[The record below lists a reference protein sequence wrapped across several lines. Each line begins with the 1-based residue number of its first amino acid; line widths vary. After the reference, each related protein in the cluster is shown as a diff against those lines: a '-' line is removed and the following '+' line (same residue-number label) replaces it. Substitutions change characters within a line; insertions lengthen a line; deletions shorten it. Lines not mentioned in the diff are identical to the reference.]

1 MLVHGRDGV
10 PELLLDRHAPVRR
23 RGLHECTRGVSNPS
37 NCCMRQVAGYVR
49 LRAG

>member
-37 NCCMRQVAGYVR
+37 DWLAGQVTGYVR